1 MNFRNRTFKIFNT
14 TYKLKF
20 VDNIESEDDNSTV
33 LGTTDSSL
41 KIIEIRTKGR
51 LGKVIN
57 KNDLYI
63 TLLHEIIHAIF
74 IEGQYLQ
81 ANQDEPLVE
90 WTAKCLKHLIDQK
103 VLVGN

>member
-14 TYKLKF
+14 TDKLKF

-41 KIIEIRTKGR
+41 KIIEIRTKDK

>member
-1 MNFRNRTFKIFNT
+1 MNFKNRTFKIFNT

-33 LGTTDSSL
+33 LGITDSSL
-41 KIIEIRTKGR
+41 KIIEIRTKDK

-81 ANQDEPLVE
+81 VNQDEPLVE

>member
-1 MNFRNRTFKIFNT
+1 MNFKNRTFKIFNT

-20 VDNIESEDDNSTV
+20 VDNIESEDDSSFV

-41 KIIEIRTKGR
+41 KIIKIAIKDK

-81 ANQDEPLVE
+81 VNQDEPLVE